1 MENRLLLPD
10 AGGTRSKECEPVNLV
25 NKTLGVPERP
35 GCKEGCGEKGSLV
48 FNHHHG
54 LRASSG
60 SPHPPKHITG
70 GPCGL
75 IKIKEITCKDQRKR
89 DSPSSKRPDSQ
100 GITL

>member
-1 MENRLLLPD
+1 M
-10 AGGTRSKECEPVNLV
+10 NLV
-25 NKTLGVPERP
+25 NKTLEAPERP
-35 GCKEGCGEKGSLV
+35 GLKREVGRGRREKGSLV
-48 FNHHHG
+48 FNQRHG
-54 LRASSG
+54 LRASAG

-89 DSPSSKRPDSQ
+89 ASPISKRLDSQ